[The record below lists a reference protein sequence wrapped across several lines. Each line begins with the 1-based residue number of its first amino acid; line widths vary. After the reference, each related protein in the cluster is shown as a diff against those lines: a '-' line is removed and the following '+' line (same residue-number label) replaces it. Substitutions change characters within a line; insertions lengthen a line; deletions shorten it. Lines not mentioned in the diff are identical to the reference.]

1 MKILE
6 NIKYWWNVYRHLKD
20 GEHFTRK
27 TKRIILKM
35 IKLSR
40 LEYKE
45 DKPLYRGL
53 CIILDSSE
61 FKITHNYFCII
72 TKKLSKYYHNPQY
85 YESQGLKVERDYGYW
100 WDRKD
105 RESRLKALDILEN
118 AVIND

>member
-6 NIKYWWNVYRHLKD
+6 DIKYWWNVYRHLKN
-20 GEHFTRK
+20 GKHFTRK

-45 DKPLYRGL
+45 GKPIYRGL

-61 FKITHNYFCII
+61 FEITHNYFCII
-72 TKKLSKYYHNPQY
+72 TKELSIYHNPKY